1 MEKTVYFV
9 RHGQS
14 VDNALPV
21 FQSPDSPLSD
31 LGLEQA
37 DSIAKRVARIEFESL
52 LSSPWERAKQ
62 TAEVIGRKTGK
73 VPEFSNLF
81 VEVIKPSSINGRPHD
96 DLVAAETKD
105 KWTGN
110 LNGRG
115 IKIEDGENFDDIT
128 SRADEALRFLEN
140 RKEKAMVVVT
150 HGYFFRTMMAR
161 ILLGDT
167 LTPEIFKQYQYALWM
182 DNTGLSVMKYGTLRG
197 DRRWRLWVYND
208 HSHLG

>member
-1 MEKTVYFV
+1 MEKIVYFV

-14 VDNALPV
+14 VDNSLPV
-21 FQSPDSPLSD
+21 FQSPNSPLSD
-31 LGLEQA
+31 LGLDQA
-37 DSIAKRVARIEFESL
+37 EAIANRVVRLEFESL

-62 TAEVIGRKTGK
+62 TAEAIAKKTSK
-73 VPEFSNLF
+73 VPEFSDLF
-81 VEVIKPSSINGRPHD
+81 VEVIKPSSINGQPHSD
-96 DLVAAETKD
+96 PAASQTKD
-105 KWTGN
+105 KWTGS
-110 LNGRG
+110 LNSHG
-115 IKIEDGENFDDIT
+115 IKIEDGENFAEIT
-128 SRADEALRFLEN
+128 RRADEALKFLEE
-140 RKEKAMVVVT
+140 RKEKAIVVVT

-161 ILLGDT
+161 ILLGNA